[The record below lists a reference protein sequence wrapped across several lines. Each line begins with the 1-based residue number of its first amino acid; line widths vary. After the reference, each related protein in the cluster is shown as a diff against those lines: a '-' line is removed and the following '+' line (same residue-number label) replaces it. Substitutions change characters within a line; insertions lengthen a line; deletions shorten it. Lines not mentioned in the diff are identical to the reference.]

1 MNEVHALSPDRLAEM
16 RRVSSD
22 MHYQIAMGFDE
33 SDAEGTIKALIKKYP
48 DIVINTL
55 YQSFIENDTALKKL
69 DDLLQGWRER

>member
-1 MNEVHALSPDRLAEM
+1 M
-16 RRVSSD
+16 SSD